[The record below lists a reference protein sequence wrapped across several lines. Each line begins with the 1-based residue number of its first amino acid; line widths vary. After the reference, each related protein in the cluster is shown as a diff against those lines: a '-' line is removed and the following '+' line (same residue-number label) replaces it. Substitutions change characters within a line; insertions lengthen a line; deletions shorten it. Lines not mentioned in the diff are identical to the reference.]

1 MKKSVFVL
9 IILIMSFMLSGCGQ
23 KKILT
28 IGEDKYALT
37 VLHEGDMVSEK
48 YYIKDGARFYEPL
61 EKEDNGTTL
70 WLLNDM
76 RQVPSMYSDG
86 VIAYISKET
95 TMGEQDLTRYRYIGY
110 TLGVFGLEQ
119 DEDGYWK
126 FSRKD
131 NCVKNTSA
139 YEKFYTS
146 SSDNL
151 RLATIDDKPITEDM
165 VSESGILTGLEEGK
179 EYQVAYFSGSKYR
192 VATLKADYIALEAM
206 GTLKTGKGNTTK
218 NGYFAFSLPDETES
232 GYYKIDG
239 ALFKYYNYEKG
250 TQDDDKC
257 DMNIVNTPQ
266 VEDSETADMQ
276 QYRITVQKKTY
287 NALISVTYDAEKYT
301 SDEMQ
306 VTLISPDGTE
316 YQLTTT
322 EEGVCTVDLAE
333 MIAGSWKVNVRP
345 KDAEVTIAC
354 DDSGNAADTN
364 ADSYD
369 FVFDEDAQNMEFVVK
384 YTGEG
389 SIWGNVV
396 YEGSEESENLVVD
409 EKNKTLSISYA
420 YLKAGKYTVTVY
432 HYVDTAIEEVYYT
445 NDDSDTQT
453 DVIIIEN

>member
-1 MKKSVFVL
+1 MRKSIFII
-9 IILIMSFMLSGCGQ
+9 IILMTACMLTGCGQ

-28 IGEDKYALT
+28 IGEDKYALQT
-37 VLHEGDMVSEK
+37 LHEEDMEGEK

-61 EKEDNGTTL
+61 EKEDNGDTL
-70 WLLNDM
+70 WLLDDM

-95 TMGEQDLTRYRYIGY
+95 TMGEQVLTRYEYIGY
-110 TLGVFGLEQ
+110 TLGLFGLQ
-119 DEDGYWK
+119 LDEDGYWG

-131 NCVKNTSA
+131 NCIKNTSA

-151 RLATIDDKPITEDM
+151 RLVTIDDKPITEDM
-165 VSESGILTGLEEGK
+165 VSDSGILMGLEEGK

-192 VATLKADYIALEAM
+192 VATLKADYIALETM
-206 GTLKTGKGNTTK
+206 GEVATGKGNTTK
-218 NGYFAFSLPDETES
+218 NGYFAFSLPEEAES

-250 TQDDDKC
+250 TQKDDEC
-257 DMNIVNTPQ
+257 DMNVVNTPQ
-266 VEDSETADMQ
+266 YEDMETADMQ

-287 NALISVTYDAEKYT
+287 NALISVSYDADMYT
-301 SDEMQ
+301 ADDML
-306 VTLISPDGTE
+306 VTLISPNGTE

-322 EEGVCTVDLAE
+322 DEGVCSVELAE
-333 MIAGSWKVNVRP
+333 MIAGSWKINVRP

-364 ADSYD
+364 ADTYE
-369 FVFDEDAQNMEFVVK
+369 FTFEEDAQNMEFVVK

-396 YEGSEESENLVVD
+396 YEGSEESQSLNVD
-409 EKNKTLSISYA
+409 TKNKTLSIPYA